1 MFLRTQVQ
9 IRYTPRMYT
18 AQNTTHD
25 ILPGESQLPTRRK
38 ALLVNLDEKR
48 YGTFAEIGAGQEVVR
63 WFFQVGGAAGTI
75 SKSMSAYDMQVSDA
89 VYGPCER
96 YVCRERLQSMLNYE
110 FDLNIKRL
118 SASRGQRTA
127 FFAFAD
133 TVRAASFK
141 GSGECHGWMGIRFQ
155 SHPRDEPS
163 QITLHV
169 RMLDKEN
176 QAQQEALGIV
186 GVNLIY
192 GAFFLFNNP
201 VKLLASLL
209 DNLSTN
215 RIEIDMAEFSGIEF
229 RHVDNRLISLN
240 LVELGLSESAMFGPD
255 GAVIQPSEVLY
266 KKNIL
271 VERGS
276 FRPVCL
282 TNTDIIRAAREK
294 FVLESGVE
302 DKDILVLMELT
313 MNNLMATGTIDAQ
326 DFLARAE
333 LLQAAGHTVLISN
346 YFEYYRLAAY
356 LARQTSKRIGISMGA
371 LSLVELFEEKY
382 YKNLAGGILESFG
395 RLFKNDL
402 TLYVYPYRDP
412 DSGDL
417 MTLDN
422 LPIAPGLSQLFGYL
436 IDKGNI
442 RALDNYD
449 PACLQIFSR
458 DILRRIA
465 AKDSEWE
472 AMVAPKVAELIKE
485 RGYFGA

>member
-1 MFLRTQVQ
+1 M
-9 IRYTPRMYT
+9 YTPIKNNHET
-18 AQNTTHD
+18 
-25 ILPGESQLPTRRK
+25 LPGESQLPTRRK

-63 WFFQVGGAAGTI
+63 WFFQVGGASGTI
-75 SKSMSAYDMQVSDA
+75 SKSMSAYDMKVSDA
-89 VYGPCER
+89 VYEPCER

-110 FDLNIKRL
+110 FDLNLERL
-118 SASRGQRTA
+118 SADRGHSTA

-133 TVRAASFK
+133 TVRAASYK
-141 GSGECHGWMGIRFQ
+141 GGGECHGWMGIRFQ

-176 QAQQEALGIV
+176 SSQQEALGIV

-192 GAFFLFNNP
+192 GAFFLFHNP
-201 VKLLASLL
+201 SELLASLL

-215 RIEIDMAEFSGIEF
+215 RIEIDMVEFSGIEF

-240 LVELGLSESAMFGPD
+240 LVQLGLSEAAMFGPN
-255 GAVIQPSEVLY
+255 GVVIQPSEALY

-282 TNTDIIRAAREK
+282 TNTDIIHAAREK
-294 FVLESGVE
+294 FTTENGVE
-302 DKDILVLMELT
+302 DSDILVLMELT
-313 MNNLMATGTIDAQ
+313 MNNLMATGTIDPQ

-356 LARQTSKRIGISMGA
+356 LARYTSKRIGISMGA
-371 LSLVELFEEKY
+371 LSLIELFEEKY

-402 TLYVYPYRDP
+402 TLYIYPYLHP
-412 DSGDL
+412 ESKEL
-417 MTLDN
+417 LTVEN
-422 LPIAPGLSQLFGYL
+422 LPIAPSLAKLYGHL
-436 IDKGNI
+436 IDTGNI
-442 RALDNYD
+442 RPLDNYN

-465 AKDSEWE
+465 GRDAGWE
-472 AMVAPKVAELIKE
+472 AMVDPKVADLIKTRRYFAY
-485 RGYFGA
+485 RG